1 MNRTYV
7 DATGAVAAWIN
18 GRTATLVGPGMPL
31 RHGAHLTH
39 IKVPAP
45 ETYAYLEELSTT
57 RTSDDSPE
65 NPDMLAVVSAQ
76 VYGGTRKAATDAAVA
91 LAEELLTV
99 AGAPIS
105 VTGALLLVA
114 DDVQG
119 PSYAPDGSVPRLVLQ
134 FTVRIRPN

>member
-39 IKVPAP
+39 IKTPAP
-45 ETYAYLEELSTT
+45 ETYAFLEELPS

-76 VYGGTRKAATDAAVA
+76 VYGGTRKTATDAAVA

-99 AGAPIS
+99 AGAPVS

-134 FTVRIRPN
+134 FTVRVRPN